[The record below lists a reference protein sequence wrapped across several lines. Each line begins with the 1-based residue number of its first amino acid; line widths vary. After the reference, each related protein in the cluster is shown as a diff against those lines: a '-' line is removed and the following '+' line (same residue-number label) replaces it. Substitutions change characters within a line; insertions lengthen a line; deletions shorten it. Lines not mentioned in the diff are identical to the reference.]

1 MAYQIYITTRIGNQ
15 AIFVCFVSIWTGF
28 IEICSPRKFVPG
40 MPKRL
45 QLEANHSYN
54 RGVPLFLPTDDH
66 PLSLSDLL
74 QNHTSTIHTS
84 IRAHA

>member
-45 QLEANHSYN
+45 QLEANHS
-54 RGVPLFLPTDDH
+54 
-66 PLSLSDLL
+66 
-74 QNHTSTIHTS
+74 
-84 IRAHA
+84 